1 MAIHVYSTGPVENH
15 KCFGKK
21 YASKTVSIIV
31 LNNSRR
37 TIKFQVKTYGF
48 KPNVN
53 RKKLYE
59 SLSFTLKPHS
69 KQSTFTDV
77 SRFAVYEIQVVVH
90 DNQKRDLKKNDVL
103 IGIFG
108 KTEADQFVASHRFV
122 HSELT
127 RLQSI

>member
-15 KCFGKK
+15 QCFGKK
-21 YASKTVSIIV
+21 YAAKTASILV

-37 TIKFQVKTYGF
+37 TIKFQVRTYGI
-48 KPNVN
+48 KPNAN
-53 RKKLYE
+53 WKKMYE
-59 SLSFTLKPHS
+59 VLSFTLKPHS

-90 DNQKRDLKKNDVL
+90 DKQRRGLKNDVL
-103 IGIFG
+103 ISIFG
-108 KTEADQFVASHRFV
+108 KNAADRFVASHRFV